1 MIGLPID
8 VIEAQLKQTMRI
20 LYKIDWLKF
29 NK

>member
-8 VIEAQLKQTMRI
+8 VIEAQLKHTMRI